1 MFVMRMLLCSM
12 VLRDL
17 SIQVQP
23 AYPTYPYKDDQPE
36 VKALITYQIGYEN
49 ALIWIKEG
57 RVKEDWRVKYTV
69 IP

>member
-49 ALIWIKEG
+49 ALI
-57 RVKEDWRVKYTV
+57 
-69 IP
+69 